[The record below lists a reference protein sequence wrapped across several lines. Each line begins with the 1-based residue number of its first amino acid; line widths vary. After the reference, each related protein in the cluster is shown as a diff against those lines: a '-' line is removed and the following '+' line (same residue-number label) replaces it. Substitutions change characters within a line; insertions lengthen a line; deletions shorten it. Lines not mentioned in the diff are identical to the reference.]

1 MSPAAF
7 WQIALELLVAAA
19 ISVPFGHYLA
29 RVFQDQ
35 KTVLDPILDPV
46 DRLIYRLIGKDV
58 VSQAMDWKGY
68 AVNMLLT
75 NLLMGLLIYMILSW
89 QGHLPWNPLHFPDV
103 DPFLA
108 FNTAASFIT
117 NTNWQ
122 NYGGESTLSLFSQM
136 TAITFPMFTSAATG
150 FVVAIAFFRALGPPR
165 DKGGNLGNFY
175 RDFVRVL
182 TRVFLLPCL
191 LITPILVWQGSPE
204 TLTGMVTAHLVQGGT
219 QHIPMGPV
227 ADLEVIKHLGT
238 NGGGFF
244 NANSAHPFE
253 NPTPLSNIIETLLMM
268 VTPMALVIAFGRMV
282 GNPKLARV
290 MYGVMASMLTVA
302 VFVAVIAE
310 QHGTPLLAHAG
321 LMRHTGG
328 GQMGGNMVG
337 KEVRFGITQSAIF
350 DTVSTAF
357 TTGTVNSMLDSYT
370 PIGGMV
376 SLVQMMLNCVFGG
389 KGVGVLNFL
398 MYGLF
403 AVFIAGLMVGRTPEF
418 LGRKIEKREIVLASL
433 ALLVHPL
440 IILVPTAWSLV
451 APYGV
456 SSLGNSGS
464 HGLSE
469 VLYAFTSAAA
479 NNGSAFAG
487 LNGNTPWYNV
497 SLGLVILFGRYA
509 SIIFMLALGGSL
521 AAKPRVHETIGTL
534 KTDTALFGGFWF
546 ATIIVVGALT
556 FFPGLVLGP
565 IAEFFALYAHHASVG
580 AIR

>member
-1 MSPAAF
+1 MSPGAF
-7 WQIALELLVAAA
+7 WQIVLELLVAGA

-35 KTVLDPILDPV
+35 KTILDPVLDPV
-46 DRLIYRLIGKDV
+46 DRLIYRLIGRDV
-58 VSQAMDWKGY
+58 VDQAMDWKGY
-68 AVNMLLT
+68 AANMLLT
-75 NLLMGLLIYMILSW
+75 NLLMGLLIYTILSW

-103 DPFLA
+103 GPFLA

-136 TAITFPMFTSAATG
+136 AAITFPMFTSAATG
-150 FVVAIAFFRALGPPR
+150 FVVAIAFFRALGPAR
-165 DKGGNLGNFY
+165 DKGRNLGNFY

-182 TRVFLLPCL
+182 TRVFLVPCL
-191 LITPILVWQGSPE
+191 FITPILVWQGSPE
-204 TLTGMVTAHLVQGGT
+204 TLTGMVTAHLVQGGL

-268 VTPMALVIAFGRMV
+268 VTPMALVVAFGRMV

-290 MYGVMASMLTVA
+290 MYGVMGSMLVA
-302 VFVAVIAE
+302 ALFIAVAAE
-310 QHGTPLLAHAG
+310 QRGTPLLAHAG
-321 LMRHTGG
+321 IMQHAGA

-357 TTGTVNSMLDSYT
+357 TTGSVNSMLDSYT

-389 KGVGVLNFL
+389 KGVGILNFL

-418 LGRKIEKREIVLASL
+418 LGKKIEKREIVLASL

-440 IILVPTAWSLV
+440 IILVPAAWSLTV
-451 APYGV
+451 PYGV
-456 SSLGNSGS
+456 SSLGNTGP

-521 AAKPRVHETIGTL
+521 AAKPPVQETVGTL
-534 KTDTALFGGFWF
+534 KTDTVLFGGFWF
-546 ATIIVVGALT
+546 ATVVVVGALT

-565 IAEFFALYAHHASVG
+565 IAEFFALYAHHG
-580 AIR
+580 ALGGVR

>member
-1 MSPAAF
+1 MSPTAF
-7 WQIALELLVAAA
+7 WQIVLELLVAGA

-35 KTVLDPILDPV
+35 KTLLDPVLDPV
-46 DRLIYRLIGKDV
+46 DRLIYRLIGRDT
-58 VSQAMDWKGY
+58 VSQPMDWKGY
-68 AVNMLLT
+68 AANMLLT
-75 NLLMGLLIYMILSW
+75 NLLMGLLIYGILSW

-136 TAITFPMFTSAATG
+136 AAITFPMFTSAATG
-150 FVVAIAFFRALGPPR
+150 FVVAIAFFRALGPAR
-165 DKGGNLGNFY
+165 DKGRNLGNFY

-191 LITPILVWQGSPE
+191 FITPILVWTGSPE
-204 TLTGMVTAHLVQGGT
+204 TLTGMVTAHLIQGGT

-268 VTPMALVIAFGRMV
+268 VTPMALVITFGRMV

-290 MYGVMASMLTVA
+290 MYSVMASMLVVA

-310 QHGTPLLAHAG
+310 QRGTPLLAHAG
-321 LMRHTGG
+321 LMQHAGG

-370 PIGGMV
+370 PLGGMV

-418 LGRKIEKREIVLASL
+418 LGKKIEKREIVLASL

-440 IILVPTAWSLV
+440 IILIPTAWSLV

-509 SIIFMLALGGSL
+509 SIIFMLAIGGSL
-521 AAKPRVHETIGTL
+521 AAKPPVQETIGTL

-565 IAEFFALYAHHASVG
+565 IAEYFALYAHHTMSGVG
-580 AIR
+580 R

>member
-1 MSPAAF
+1 MAPGAF
-7 WQIALELLVAAA
+7 WQISILLVVAGG
-19 ISVPFGHYLA
+19 ISIPFGAYLA
-29 RVFQDQ
+29 RVFSNQ
-35 KTVLDPILDPV
+35 KTVLDPFLGPLDRIL
-46 DRLIYRLIGKDV
+46 YRLIGREAV
-58 VSQAMDWKGY
+58 GRPMNWKGY

-75 NLLMGLLIYMILSW
+75 NLLMGLLIYVILSW
-89 QGHLPWNPLHFPDV
+89 QGHLPFNPLHFPDLN
-103 DPFLA
+103 PFLA

-122 NYGGESTLSLFSQM
+122 NYAGESTLSLLSQM
-136 TAITFPMFTSAATG
+136 AAITFPMFTSAATG
-150 FVVAIAFFRALGPPR
+150 LVVAIAFFRALSPIHNAQ
-165 DKGGNLGNFY
+165 NLGNFY
-175 RDFVRVL
+175 YDFVRVL

-191 LITPILVWQGSPE
+191 LITPILVWQGAPE
-204 TLTGMVTAHLVQGGT
+204 TLVGSVTAHMMQGGI

-268 VTPMALVIAFGRMV
+268 VTPMALVVTFGRMV
-282 GNPKLARV
+282 GNRKLARV
-290 MYGVMASMLTVA
+290 MYSVMGLMLVA
-302 VFVAVIAE
+302 AILTAVIAE
-310 QHGTPLLAHAG
+310 QSGTPLLAHAG
-321 LMRHTGG
+321 LMQHPGE
-328 GQMGGNMVG
+328 GQVGGNMVG
-337 KEVRFGITQSAIF
+337 KEVRFGITQSALF

-398 MYGLF
+398 MYGIF

-418 LGRKIEKREIVLASL
+418 LGKKIEKQEIILASL

-440 IILVPTAWSLV
+440 IILIPTAWSLA

-464 HGLSE
+464 HGLAE
-469 VLYAFTSAAA
+469 VLYAYTSAAA

-487 LNGNTPWYNV
+487 LNGDTPWYNV
-497 SLGLVILFGRYA
+497 TLGLVMLVGRYA
-509 SIIFMLALGGSL
+509 SMIFMLALGGSL
-521 AAKPRVHETIGTL
+521 AAKPAVQETIGTL
-534 KTDTALFGGFWF
+534 RTDSALFGGFWL

-565 IAEFFALYAHHASVG
+565 IAEAFSLYARHAF
-580 AIR
+580 

>member
-1 MSPAAF
+1 MSANAF
-7 WQIALELLVAAA
+7 WQIAIELLLAGA
-19 ISVPFGHYLA
+19 ISVPFGRYLA
-29 RVFQDQ
+29 HVFQEQ
-35 KTVLDPILDPV
+35 KTLLDPVLDPV
-46 DRLIYRLIGKDV
+46 DRLIYRLIGRDAVKEG
-58 VSQAMDWKGY
+58 MDWKGY
-68 AVNMLLT
+68 AVHMLLT
-75 NLLMGLLIYMILSW
+75 NLLMGLLIYVILSF
-89 QGHLPWNPLHFPDV
+89 QAHLPWNPLKFPDV
-103 DPFLA
+103 QPFLA
-108 FNTAASFIT
+108 FNTAASFVT

-136 TAITFPMFTSAATG
+136 AAITFPMFISAATG
-150 FVVAIAFFRALGPPR
+150 LVMAIAFFRALTPNR
-165 DKGGNLGNFY
+165 DKGPILGNFY
-175 RDFVRVL
+175 HDFVRVL

-191 LITPILVWQGSPE
+191 FITPILVWQGSPE
-204 TLTGMVTAHLVQGGT
+204 TLTGMVTSHLVQGGV
-219 QHIPMGPV
+219 QHIPLGPV

-253 NPTPLSNIIETLLMM
+253 NPTPLSNVIETLLMM
-268 VTPMALVIAFGRMV
+268 VGPMALVVAFGRIV

-290 MYGVMASMLTVA
+290 IYTVMASMLVVA
-302 VFVAVIAE
+302 VFTAVIAE
-310 QHGTPLLAHAG
+310 QRGTPLLAHAG
-321 LMRHTGG
+321 LMQHASA

-337 KEVRFGITQSAIF
+337 KEVRFGITQSALF
-350 DTVSTAF
+350 DTVSTASA
-357 TTGTVNSMLDSYT
+357 TGAVNSMLDSYT
-370 PIGGMV
+370 PAGGMV

-389 KGVGVLNFL
+389 QGVGMLNFL
-398 MYGLF
+398 MYGIF

-418 LGRKIEKREIVLASL
+418 LGKKIEKREIVLASL

-440 IILVPTAWSLV
+440 IILVPTAWSLM

-456 SSLGNSGS
+456 SSLGNAGS

-487 LNGNTPWYNV
+487 LNGDTPWYNV
-497 SLGLVILFGRYA
+497 ALAVVILVGRYA

-521 AAKPRVHETIGTL
+521 AAKPRVLETVGTL

-565 IAEFFALYAHHASVG
+565 IAEFYAHHASIG

>member
-1 MSPAAF
+1 MSPTAF
-7 WQIALELLVAAA
+7 WQIVLELLVAGA

-35 KTVLDPILDPV
+35 KTLLDPVLDPV
-46 DRLIYRLIGKDV
+46 DRLIYRLIGRDT
-58 VSQAMDWKGY
+58 VSQPMDWKGY
-68 AVNMLLT
+68 AANMLLT
-75 NLLMGLLIYMILSW
+75 NLLMGLLIYGILSW

-136 TAITFPMFTSAATG
+136 AAITFPMFTSAATG
-150 FVVAIAFFRALGPPR
+150 FVVAIAFFRALGPAR
-165 DKGGNLGNFY
+165 DKGRNLGNFY

-191 LITPILVWQGSPE
+191 FITPILVWTGSPE
-204 TLTGMVTAHLVQGGT
+204 TLTGMVTAHLIQGGT

-268 VTPMALVIAFGRMV
+268 VTPMALVITFGRMV

-290 MYGVMASMLTVA
+290 MYSVMASMLVVA

-310 QHGTPLLAHAG
+310 QRGTPLLAHAG
-321 LMRHTGG
+321 LMQHAGG

-370 PIGGMV
+370 PLGGMV

-418 LGRKIEKREIVLASL
+418 LGKKIEKREIVLASL

-440 IILVPTAWSLV
+440 IILIPTAWSLV

-509 SIIFMLALGGSL
+509 SIIFMLAIGGSL
-521 AAKPRVHETIGTL
+521 AAKPPVQETIGTL

-565 IAEFFALYAHHASVG
+565 IAEYFALYAHHAMSGVG
-580 AIR
+580 R

>member
-1 MSPAAF
+1 MTASAF
-7 WQIALELLVAAA
+7 WQIVILLLVAGA
-19 ISVPFGHYLA
+19 ISVPLGHYLA
-29 RVFQDQ
+29 RVFTNQ
-35 KTVLDPILDPV
+35 KTLLDPLLDPV
-46 DRLIYRLIGKDV
+46 DRVAYRIIGRDIVGRAMNWKD
-58 VSQAMDWKGY
+58 Y

-75 NLLMGLLIYMILSW
+75 NVLMGLLIYLILSW
-89 QGHLPWNPLHFPDV
+89 QGYLPLNPLHFPDLN
-103 DPFLA
+103 PFLA

-122 NYGGESTLSLFSQM
+122 NYSGESTLSLFSQM
-136 TAITFPMFTSAATG
+136 AAITFPMFTSAATG
-150 FVVAIAFFRALGPPR
+150 FVVAIAFFRALAPS
-165 DKGGNLGNFY
+165 DGGQNLGNFY

-204 TLTGMVTAHLVQGGT
+204 TLTGTVVAHLIQGGV

-244 NANSAHPFE
+244 GANSAHPFE
-253 NPTPLSNIIETLLMM
+253 NPTPLSNIIEMLLMM
-268 VTPMALVIAFGRMV
+268 VTPMALVVAFGRMV
-282 GNPKLARV
+282 GNKKLARV
-290 MYGVMASMLTVA
+290 MYSVMGLMLVA
-302 VFVAVIAE
+302 ALVIAVTAE
-310 QHGTPLLAHAG
+310 QRGTPLLAQAG
-321 LMRHTGG
+321 LMQHPGY
-328 GQMGGNMVG
+328 GQTGGNMVG
-337 KEVRFGITQSAIF
+337 KEVRFGVTQSAIF
-350 DTVSTAF
+350 DTISTAF
-357 TTGTVNSMLDSYT
+357 TTGTVNSALDSYT

-398 MYGLF
+398 MYGIF

-418 LGRKIEKREIVLASL
+418 LGKKIEKREIVLASL

-451 APYGV
+451 APYGLAA
-456 SSLGNSGS
+456 LGNSGS

-497 SLGLVILFGRYA
+497 SLGLVILLGRYA
-509 SIIFMLALGGSL
+509 SLIFMLALGGSL
-521 AAKPRVHETIGTL
+521 AAKPAVQGTIGTL
-534 KTDTALFGGFWF
+534 RTDTVLFGGFWF
-546 ATIIVVGALT
+546 ATIVVVGALT
-556 FFPGLVLGP
+556 FFPALVLGP
-565 IAEFFALYAHHASVG
+565 IAEFFALHAHHVF
-580 AIR
+580 

>member
-7 WQIALELLVAAA
+7 WQIVLELLAAGA
-19 ISVPFGHYLA
+19 LSVPFGHYLA

-35 KTVLDPILDPV
+35 KTWLDPIVDPI
-46 DRLIYRLIGKDV
+46 DRAIYRLIGPDAV
-58 VSQAMDWKGY
+58 NQAMDWKGY
-68 AVNMLLT
+68 AGNMLLT
-75 NLLMGLLIYMILSW
+75 NLLMGLLIYAILSW
-89 QGHLPWNPLHFPDV
+89 QGHLPWNPLHFADV
-103 DPFLA
+103 SPFLA

-122 NYGGESTLSLFSQM
+122 AYGGESTLSLFSQM
-136 TAITFPMFTSAATG
+136 AAITFPMFASAATG
-150 FVVAIAFFRALGPPR
+150 LVAAIAFFRALGPAC
-165 DKGGNLGNFY
+165 DKGRNLGNFY
-175 RDFVRVL
+175 RDFVRAL

-191 LITPILVWQGSPE
+191 FITPILVWAGSPE
-204 TLTGMVTAHLVQGGT
+204 TLAGMVTAHLVQGGI

-253 NPTPLSNIIETLLMM
+253 NPTPLSNVIETLLMM

-282 GNPKLARV
+282 ASPRLARV
-290 MYGVMASMLTVA
+290 MYGVMAFMLVVA
-302 VFVAVIAE
+302 VSVMVIAE
-310 QHGTPLLAHAG
+310 QRGTPLLAHAG
-321 LMRHTGG
+321 LMQHAGF

-357 TTGTVNSMLDSYT
+357 TTGSVNSLLDSYT
-370 PIGGMV
+370 PLGGMV
-376 SLVQMMLNCVFGG
+376 ALVQMMLNCVFGG
-389 KGVGVLNFL
+389 DGVGLLNFL

-418 LGRKIEKREIVLASL
+418 LGKKIEKREIVLASL

-440 IILVPTAWSLV
+440 IILAPAAWSLM

-456 SSLGNSGS
+456 NALGNSGS

-469 VLYAFTSAAA
+469 VLYAFVSAAA

-487 LNGNTPWYNV
+487 LNGNTPWYNIV
-497 SLGLVILFGRYA
+497 LGLVMLFGRYA

-521 AAKPRVHETIGTL
+521 AAKPRVQETIGTL
-534 KTDTALFGGFWF
+534 KIDTALFGGFWL

-556 FFPGLVLGP
+556 FLPALVLGP
-565 IAEFFALYAHHASVG
+565 IAEFFALYGHHALSG
-580 AIR
+580 MGR

>member
-1 MSPAAF
+1 MSPTAF
-7 WQIALELLVAAA
+7 WQIVLELLVAGA

-35 KTVLDPILDPV
+35 KTLLDPVLDPV
-46 DRLIYRLIGKDV
+46 DRLIYRLIGRDT
-58 VSQAMDWKGY
+58 VSQPMDWKGY
-68 AVNMLLT
+68 AANMLLT
-75 NLLMGLLIYMILSW
+75 NLLMGLLIYGILSW
-89 QGHLPWNPLHFPDV
+89 QGHLPWNPLHFRDV

-136 TAITFPMFTSAATG
+136 AAITFPMFTSAATG
-150 FVVAIAFFRALGPPR
+150 FVVAIAFFRALGPAR
-165 DKGGNLGNFY
+165 DKGRNLGNFY

-191 LITPILVWQGSPE
+191 FITPILVWTGSPE
-204 TLTGMVTAHLVQGGT
+204 TLTGMVTAHLIQGGT

-268 VTPMALVIAFGRMV
+268 VTPMALVITFGRMV

-290 MYGVMASMLTVA
+290 MYSVMASMLVVA

-310 QHGTPLLAHAG
+310 QRGTPLLAHAG
-321 LMRHTGG
+321 LMQHAGG

-370 PIGGMV
+370 PLGGMV

-418 LGRKIEKREIVLASL
+418 LGKKIEKREIVLASL

-440 IILVPTAWSLV
+440 IILIPTAWSLV

-509 SIIFMLALGGSL
+509 SIIFMLAIGGSL
-521 AAKPRVHETIGTL
+521 AAKPPVQETIGTL

-565 IAEFFALYAHHASVG
+565 IAEYFALYAHHAMSGVG
-580 AIR
+580 R

>member
-1 MSPAAF
+1 MISANAF
-7 WQIALELLVAAA
+7 WQIAIELLLAGA
-19 ISVPFGHYLA
+19 ISVPFGRYLA
-29 RVFQDQ
+29 RVFQEQ
-35 KTVLDPILDPV
+35 KTLLDPV
-46 DRLIYRLIGKDV
+46 FDPIDRLIYRLIGPDAV
-58 VSQAMDWKGY
+58 QEGMDWKGY
-68 AVNMLLT
+68 AFHMLLT
-75 NLLMGLLIYMILSW
+75 NLLMGLLIYVILSF
-89 QGHLPWNPLHFPDV
+89 QAHLPWNPLKFPDV
-103 DPFLA
+103 QPFLA

-117 NTNWQ
+117 NTDWQ

-136 TAITFPMFTSAATG
+136 AAITFPMFTSAATG
-150 FVVAIAFFRALGPPR
+150 LVMAIAFFRALAPNR
-165 DKGGNLGNFY
+165 DPGHVLGNFY

-191 LITPILVWQGSPE
+191 LVTPILVWQGSPE
-204 TLTGMVTAHLVQGGT
+204 TLTGMVTSHLIQGGV

-253 NPTPLSNIIETLLMM
+253 NPTPLSNVLETLLMM
-268 VTPMALVIAFGRMV
+268 VGPMALVVAFGRMV
-282 GNPKLARV
+282 RNPKLGRV
-290 MYGVMASMLTVA
+290 IYAVMASMLVVA
-302 VFVAVIAE
+302 VFTAVIAE
-310 QHGTPLLAHAG
+310 QRGTPLLAHAG
-321 LMRHTGG
+321 LRQHASA

-337 KEVRFGITQSAIF
+337 KEVRFGITQSALF

-357 TTGTVNSMLDSYT
+357 ATGTVNSMLDSYT
-370 PIGGMV
+370 PAGGMV

-389 KGVGVLNFL
+389 LGVGMLNFL
-398 MYGLF
+398 MYGIF

-418 LGRKIEKREIVLASL
+418 LGKKIEKREIVLASL

-440 IILVPTAWSLV
+440 IILVPTAWSLM

-456 SSLGNSGS
+456 SSLGNAGS

-497 SLGLVILFGRYA
+497 ALAVVILVGRYA

-521 AAKPRVHETIGTL
+521 AAKPRVLETVGTL

-546 ATIIVVGALT
+546 ATIVVVGALT

-565 IAEFFALYAHHASVG
+565 IAEFYARHASIG

>member
-1 MSPAAF
+1 MTASAF
-7 WQIALELLVAAA
+7 WQIMILLLVAGA
-19 ISVPFGHYLA
+19 ISIPFGHYLA
-29 RVFQDQ
+29 RVFMNQ
-35 KTVLDPILDPV
+35 KTVLDPLLDPV
-46 DRLIYRLIGKDV
+46 DRMAYRIIGRDTA
-58 VSQAMDWKGY
+58 SRPMNWKGY

-75 NLLMGLLIYMILSW
+75 NVLMGLLIYLILSW
-89 QGHLPWNPLHFPDV
+89 QGHLPLNPLHFSDV
-103 DPFLA
+103 NPFLA

-122 NYGGESTLSLFSQM
+122 NYAGESTLSLFSQM
-136 TAITFPMFTSAATG
+136 AAITFSMFVSATTG
-150 FVVAIAFFRALGPPR
+150 FVVAIAFFRALASQ
-165 DKGGNLGNFY
+165 DGGQNLGNFY
-175 RDFVRVL
+175 RDSVRVL

-204 TLTGMVTAHLVQGGT
+204 TLTGMAVAHLVSGGV

-244 NANSAHPFE
+244 GANSAHPFE
-253 NPTPLSNIIETLLMM
+253 NPTPLSNVIETLLMM
-268 VTPMALVIAFGRMV
+268 AVPMALVVAFGRMV
-282 GNPKLARV
+282 GNKRLARV
-290 MYGVMASMLTVA
+290 MYSVMALMLVVGLFIAVVA
-302 VFVAVIAE
+302 E
-310 QHGTPLLAHAG
+310 HRGTPLLAQAG
-321 LMRHTGG
+321 LMQETGY

-357 TTGTVNSMLDSYT
+357 ATGTVNSALDSYT

-376 SLVQMMLNCVFGG
+376 SLVQMMLNCIFGG
-389 KGVGVLNFL
+389 TGVGALNFL
-398 MYGLF
+398 MYGIF

-418 LGRKIEKREIVLASL
+418 LGKKIEKREIVLASL
-433 ALLVHPL
+433 ALLVHPIL
-440 IILVPTAWSLV
+440 ILIPTAWSLV
-451 APYGV
+451 VPYGLL
-456 SSLGNSGS
+456 SIGNSGS

-487 LNGNTPWYNV
+487 LYGNTPWYNV
-497 SLGLVILFGRYA
+497 SLGLVMLFGRYVP
-509 SIIFMLALGGSL
+509 IIFMLALGGSL
-521 AAKPRVHETIGTL
+521 AAKPAVQATIGTL
-534 KTDTALFGGFWF
+534 RTDTALFGGFWF

-565 IAEFFALYAHHASVG
+565 IAEFFALHAHYAF
-580 AIR
+580 

>member
-1 MSPAAF
+1 MTASAF
-7 WQIALELLVAAA
+7 WQIAIELLVA
-19 ISVPFGHYLA
+19 IGLSVPVGHYLA
-29 RVFQDQ
+29 RVFMNER
-35 KTVLDPILDPV
+35 TALDPILDPL
-46 DRLIYRLIGKDV
+46 DRLAYRIIGRKT
-58 VSQAMDWKGY
+58 VSMPMNWKGY

-75 NLLMGLLIYMILSW
+75 NVLMGLLIYLILLW
-89 QGHLPWNPLHFPDV
+89 QGVLPLNPLHFPDV
-103 DPFLA
+103 NPFLA

-122 NYGGESTLSLFSQM
+122 NYAGESTLSLFSQM
-136 TAITFPMFTSAATG
+136 AAITFPMFTSAATG
-150 FVVAIAFFRALGPPR
+150 FVVAIAFFRAVAAQ
-165 DKGGNLGNFY
+165 DGGQNLGNFY

-204 TLTGMVTAHLVQGGT
+204 TLTAMAVAHLVQGGT

-253 NPTPLSNIIETLLMM
+253 NPTPLSNLIETLLMM
-268 VTPMALVIAFGRMV
+268 VTPMALVIAFGRII
-282 GNPKLARV
+282 GNKKLARV
-290 MYGVMASMLTVA
+290 MYSVMALMLVA
-302 VFVAVIAE
+302 GLLIAVSAE
-310 QHGTPLLAHAG
+310 QAGTPLLAHAG
-321 LMRHTGG
+321 LMQHAGH
-328 GQMGGNMVG
+328 GQAGGNMVG
-337 KEVRFGITQSAIF
+337 KEVRFGVTQSAIF

-389 KGVGVLNFL
+389 KGVGALNFL
-398 MYGLF
+398 MYGIF

-418 LGRKIEKREIVLASL
+418 LGKKIEKREIVLASL

-521 AAKPRVHETIGTL
+521 AAKPAVQETVGTL
-534 KTDTALFGGFWF
+534 RTDTVLFGGFWL

-565 IAEFFALYAHHASVG
+565 IAEFFALHAHHMLG
-580 AIR
+580 GTR

>member
-1 MSPAAF
+1 MSQAAF
-7 WQIALELLVAAA
+7 WQIVLELLAAGA
-19 ISVPFGHYLA
+19 LSVPFGHYLA

-35 KTVLDPILDPV
+35 KTLLDPILDPV
-46 DRLIYRLIGKDV
+46 DDLIYRLIGRDV

-68 AVNMLLT
+68 AVNMLLA
-75 NLLMGLLIYMILSW
+75 NLLMGLLIYVILSW
-89 QGHLPWNPLHFPDV
+89 QGHLPGNPLHFPDV

-122 NYGGESTLSLFSQM
+122 NYGGGATLSLFSQM
-136 TAITFPMFTSAATG
+136 AAITFPMFTSAATG
-150 FVVAIAFFRALGPPR
+150 FVVAIAFFRALAPAR
-165 DKGGNLGNFY
+165 DKGYKLGNFY

-191 LITPILVWQGSPE
+191 FITPILVWAGSPE
-204 TLTGMVTAHLVQGGT
+204 TLTGMVTAHLIQGGV

-227 ADLEVIKHLGT
+227 ADLEVIKHFGT

-268 VTPMALVIAFGRMV
+268 VTPMALVITFGRMV
-282 GNPKLARV
+282 GNRKLARV
-290 MYGVMASMLTVA
+290 MYSIMASMLVVA
-302 VFVAVIAE
+302 LFIAVIAE
-310 QHGTPLLAHAG
+310 QRGTPLLAHVG
-321 LMRHTGG
+321 LMQHAGG

-357 TTGTVNSMLDSYT
+357 TTGAVNSTLDSYT
-370 PIGGMV
+370 PLGGMV

-398 MYGLF
+398 MYGVF

-418 LGRKIEKREIVLASL
+418 LGKKIEKREIVLASL
-433 ALLVHPL
+433 ALLIHPL
-440 IILVPTAWSLV
+440 IILIPTAWSLM
-451 APYGV
+451 APYGAH
-456 SSLGNSGS
+456 SLGNSGS

-497 SLGLVILFGRYA
+497 SLGLVMLFGRYA
-509 SIIFMLALGGSL
+509 SIIFMLAIAGSL
-521 AAKPRVHETIGTL
+521 AAKPSVQETIGTL

-546 ATIIVVGALT
+546 ATIVVVGALT

-565 IAEFFALYAHHASVG
+565 IAEFFALYAHHALSGVV
-580 AIR
+580 R

>member
-1 MSPAAF
+1 MSPTAF
-7 WQIALELLVAAA
+7 WQIVLELLVAGA

-35 KTVLDPILDPV
+35 KTLLDPVLDPV
-46 DRLIYRLIGKDV
+46 DRLIYRLIGRDT
-58 VSQAMDWKGY
+58 VSQPMDWKGY
-68 AVNMLLT
+68 AANMLLT
-75 NLLMGLLIYMILSW
+75 NLLMGLLIYGILSW
-89 QGHLPWNPLHFPDV
+89 QGHLPWNPLHFRDV

-136 TAITFPMFTSAATG
+136 AAITFPMFTSAATG
-150 FVVAIAFFRALGPPR
+150 FVVAIAFFRALGPAR
-165 DKGGNLGNFY
+165 DKGRNLGNFY

-191 LITPILVWQGSPE
+191 FITPILVWTGSPE
-204 TLTGMVTAHLVQGGT
+204 TLTGMVTAHLIQGGT

-268 VTPMALVIAFGRMV
+268 VTPMALVITFGRMV

-290 MYGVMASMLTVA
+290 MYSVMASMLVVA

-310 QHGTPLLAHAG
+310 QRGTPLLAHAG
-321 LMRHTGG
+321 LMQHAGG

-370 PIGGMV
+370 PLGGMV

-418 LGRKIEKREIVLASL
+418 LGKKIEKREIVLASL

-440 IILVPTAWSLV
+440 IILIPTAWSLV

-509 SIIFMLALGGSL
+509 SIIFMLAIGGSL
-521 AAKPRVHETIGTL
+521 AAKPPVQETIGTL
-534 KTDTALFGGFWF
+534 KTGHWR
-546 ATIIVVGALT
+546 
-556 FFPGLVLGP
+556 PSHP
-565 IAEFFALYAHHASVG
+565 C
-580 AIR
+580 RRP